1 MAESSEHQAHAR
13 LAPEPSYAD
22 EVLALVPARSQSKG
36 IPDKNIADF
45 CGKPL
50 LAYAIEQA
58 RACPLVGRVIVSTD
72 SERYAEIARGFGAE
86 APFLR
91 PPEISRDEST
101 DLECFQHALGWLERR
116 DGRVPALCVHLRP
129 THPNRT
135 PEQIARAIT
144 LLREHPEWDSVRS
157 VVPAPK
163 SPFKMWFPRPDG
175 TMEPAVKGELKDAH
189 SLPRQTLP
197 TAYLSNGSVDV
208 IRARTILEKGS
219 IAGERVGA
227 LVMADQH
234 DIDTPAQL
242 SRAAVA
248 FRLGQRFPAGR
259 TFCFD
264 IDGVIASIAPDNDY
278 EKARPLRERI
288 ALVNRLHDHGNR
300 IVLFTGRGSSTGVDW
315 RAITRRQL
323 AAWGVRYHELRFGK
337 PAADFYV
344 DDRTLGMA
352 ELDALQERES

>member
-1 MAESSEHQAHAR
+1 MEADEVKDRSLPPREV
-13 LAPEPSYAD
+13 SYAD
-22 EVLALVPARSQSKG
+22 EVLALVPARSQSKS
-36 IPDKNIADF
+36 IRDKNIVDF

-50 LAYAIEQA
+50 LAHAIEQG

-101 DLECFQHALGWLERR
+101 DLECFQHALGWLARH

-135 PEQIARAIT
+135 PDQIARAIT
-144 LLREHPEWDSVRS
+144 LLLEHPEWDSVRS

-175 TMEPAVKGELKDAH
+175 TMEPAVTGTLKDAH
-189 SLPRQTLP
+189 SLPRQALP
-197 TAYLSNGSVDV
+197 TAYLSNGSIDV
-208 IRARTILEKGS
+208 IRSRTILEKGS

-227 LVMADQH
+227 LVMADLH

-242 SRAAVA
+242 AQAAVA
-248 FRLGQRFPAGR
+248 FRLGQRFPTGR

-264 IDGVIASIAPDNDY
+264 IDGVIATVMPGNDY
-278 EKARPLRERI
+278 ANSRPIPERI

-300 IVLFTGRGSSTGVDW
+300 IILFTGRGSSIGLDW
-315 RAITRRQL
+315 QETTRRQL

-344 DDRTLGMA
+344 DDRMLSMA
-352 ELDALQERES
+352 ELDALKERES